1 MENRTTAPREA
12 QSDEDLSPEERYASI
27 LGPLFE
33 KYGKSPSKIAYWEV
47 PDFGLVVAVKPE
59 DPLEYSKLVNLL
71 RQDEVDTNAAIASF
85 ALRCVV
91 YPDRDTTKRIFKE
104 LPAFALTVG
113 NRGQKLCGSG
123 IKELGKG

>member
-1 MENRTTAPREA
+1 MERGKE
-12 QSDEDLSPEERYASI
+12 DEDLTPEERYASI
-27 LGPLFE
+27 LDPLFE
-33 KYGKSPSKIAYWEV
+33 RYGKSASKIAYWEV
-47 PDFGLVVAVKPE
+47 PEFGLVVAVKPE

-71 RQDEVDTNAAIASF
+71 KQDEVDATSAVASF
-85 ALRCVV
+85 ALKCVV
-91 YPDRDTTKRIFKE
+91 HPDRETIKRIFKE